1 MCSQT
6 LCANSKQDV
15 GSTGASSVKGQPIAS
30 LNHLASFV
38 LKHEVV
44 AAHIAMQIARSMDG
58 RQSLQ
63 AQHRACLPSGK

>member
-1 MCSQT
+1 MGSQT
-6 LCANSKQDV
+6 LGDNSNQV
-15 GSTGASSVKGQPIAS
+15 MGSTGASFVKGQPIAS

-63 AQHRACLPSGK
+63 A